1 MSDLRQL
8 SFARNDKTCGVSD
21 GITWEIKP
29 LNGSVGVISF
39 SDSKNIRILD
49 NTNGNVPVNPIPA
62 DKKHLCLQLDR
73 RLYRIFEYAHYP
85 NTASASNHGNLC
97 CRIVAKRENRK

>member
-8 SFARNDKTCGVSD
+8 SFARNDKACGVSD

-29 LNGSVGVISF
+29 LNRSVGVISF

-62 DKKHLCLQLDR
+62 DKNIYVFNWTDDYTVYLNT
-73 RLYRIFEYAHYP
+73 RIILTLRQP
-85 NTASASNHGNLC
+85 
-97 CRIVAKRENRK
+97 RIMEISVVG